1 MTGGG
6 PVDLYAELGVSR
18 DASSEEIRRAYREIA
33 RRHHPDV
40 NGDPGGAQRFAAA
53 AHAYAILSDP
63 RQRAD
68 YDHIRRPRPTT
79 ARSPVFPRTLP
90 RGVVELSPAELRHL
104 AYRPLTITDSHGRT
118 IVLPSG
124 AGPGDQIILLY
135 RHQPVILT
143 IQPRETLDITRLRST
158 NGGGHYSFS

>member
-18 DASSEEIRRAYREIA
+18 NASSEEIRRAYREIA

-68 YDHIRRPRPTT
+68 YDHIGRPRPTT